1 MADSAAAASPD
12 LSAVIY
18 CDSGYPLALQQQLQI
33 WDGQGDVLPQNEV
46 PRGRSSMEF
55 HDVYGSTL
63 SPKRQN
69 EALGQRSVSGSVSLN
84 VPGVVSETPYYYRKQ
99 KQQQMQ
105 QQRYSKQHLG
115 CPGSSLPAEACYI
128 KGGKTA
134 AQIAS
139 EVDYELDLEDE
150 KWLESLNRAGKEQ
163 CGKDWGMF
171 LEEDMEVLIDRYEKA
186 DATLHKLAG
195 HSAVRTEVLL
205 HERPAVPD
213 VRGVSTMVQQQVH
226 EWWMEKRNARGE
238 QLLRRFRAPPDE
250 DDEDDAKAFRRVSIG
265 PRMTSPLQCTG
276 SGGSPGRA
284 GVEHQVGDMVEA
296 NYRGR
301 GQYFGGIIAAVNPN
315 GSFAVKYHDGDSENE
330 VPSVFI
336 RKMTSRR
343 RSASAQLPSMTPSA
357 HAGEVMAAPTGT
369 GASAAASVPAHNSA
383 AGGATVGQQKAPMY
397 DGTGENVA
405 SAGGSERAYQS
416 QSQLPPSPKSAGD
429 IIEANYHGLGKFYT
443 GIVSAV
449 NPNGTYRVQ
458 YHDGDCEDEVPAFD
472 VRRLANR
479 RRRNPQPSP
488 AAVAPTAAPTPR
500 PNNQEDTAVSVLS
513 THCSRSEESA
523 KNPKKTAKAS
533 APSKPTL
540 SAKEQ
545 MPANVKKEK
554 TQPKPKPK
562 AHRKSADPLLISK
575 EQAFS
580 LHSGDRVLF
589 QWDEPEDKDHGVWF
603 AATVTSD
610 GTKSGWFELEF
621 DTFSVSNTSSWNL
634 PYIAS
639 KGRLRRAATT
649 AASRIRRGA
658 GPVLEWSRS
667 MGGSVLPADQVTPR
681 RRAAEATAAAAAD
694 TQGGDDA
701 SETSPTDV
709 ERRRQEAAEAEL
721 EALKAGPPPSPKAVG
736 DIVEANYRGRG
747 KWYSG
752 IVAAADTGS
761 GYRIQYHDGD
771 SEENVPAW
779 YVKRMTAR
787 SRRTRQPEAAA
798 MPPCTSEPQHST
810 GATTSDTADLQPSA
824 AASEPAAKRARTDET
839 QTQQAQ
845 DDGSDGSLW
854 QMLWSELVK
863 VGWHQTI
870 NPFRQLKPPQQP
882 GGAAAAASDHD
893 MLYFAPTSAACAGDS
908 KPKTKVLD
916 SKAAVFRFLAK
927 ASRTITS
934 GHA

>member
-1 MADSAAAASPD
+1 M
-12 LSAVIY
+12 
-18 CDSGYPLALQQQLQI
+18 ALQQQLQI

-105 QQRYSKQHLG
+105 QQRYSKQQPG
-115 CPGSSLPAEACYI
+115 PVGSSLGPAEACYI
-128 KGGKTA
+128 KGGKSA
-134 AQIAS
+134 AQIEW

-150 KWLESLNRAGKEQ
+150 KWLESLNCAGKEQ
-163 CGKDWGMF
+163 CAKDWGMF

-238 QLLRRFRAPPDE
+238 QLLRRFRAPPDD
-250 DDEDDAKAFRRVSIG
+250 DDEDDTKAFRRASIG
-265 PRMTSPLQCTG
+265 PRMSSPLQCTAG
-276 SGGSPGRA
+276 SGASPARD

-296 NYRGR
+296 NYHGR

-343 RSASAQLPSMTPSA
+343 RSSSAQLPSKTASA
-357 HAGEVMAAPTGT
+357 HGGGTLAAPTGS
-369 GASAAASVPAHNSA
+369 GASAAASVAAHSST
-383 AGGATVGQQKAPMY
+383 AGGAAVDQQKAPLY
-397 DGTGENVA
+397 DGKGDNVA
-405 SAGGSERAYQS
+405 SAGGSERAYQSQS

-429 IIEANYHGLGKFYT
+429 IIEANYHGRGKFYT

-488 AAVAPTAAPTPR
+488 AAVTPTAASTPR
-500 PNNQEDTAVSVLS
+500 PNNQEDTAVPELS
-513 THCSRSEESA
+513 THCNHSEESA
-523 KNPKKTAKAS
+523 KKLKKTAKGS

-540 SAKEQ
+540 PAKEQ
-545 MPANVKKEK
+545 MPANVKKE
-554 TQPKPKPK
+554 TTHPKPKTK

-580 LHSGDRVLF
+580 LRSGDRVLF

-681 RRAAEATAAAAAD
+681 RGAAKATAAAAAH
-694 TQGGDDA
+694 TQSDDA
-701 SETSPTDV
+701 DSESSPSEV

-747 KWYSG
+747 QWYSG
-752 IVAAADTGS
+752 IVAAADTGGA
-761 GYRIQYHDGD
+761 GYTIQYHDGD

-779 YVKRMTAR
+779 YVKRMAAR
-787 SRRTRQPEAAA
+787 SRARPRQPEAAA
-798 MPPCTSEPQHST
+798 VPTATRVPRHST
-810 GATTSDTADLQPSA
+810 GATTSDTAETQPSA
-824 AASEPAAKRARTDET
+824 AASEPAAKRARTDLT

-845 DDGSDGSLW
+845 DVSSDGSLW
-854 QMLWSELVK
+854 QTLWSELVK

-870 NPFRQLKPPQQP
+870 NPFGQRRPQQQP
-882 GGAAAAASDHD
+882 TGAAASASEHD
-893 MLYFAPTSAACAGDS
+893 MLYFAPTSTACAGDS
-908 KPKTKVLD
+908 KTKAAVLD

-934 GHA
+934 GSA